1 MTEQEVI
8 NYKLALAAAWL
19 QNGQEDM
26 ARELVKSIIVKAGG
40 TNE

>member
-26 ARELVKSIIVKAGG
+26 ARDLVRSIIVKVEG

>member
-8 NYKLALAAAWL
+8 NYKLALAAVWL

-26 ARELVKSIIVKAGG
+26 ARDLVRSIIVKAEG

>member
-26 ARELVKSIIVKAGG
+26 ARDLVRSIIVKAEG